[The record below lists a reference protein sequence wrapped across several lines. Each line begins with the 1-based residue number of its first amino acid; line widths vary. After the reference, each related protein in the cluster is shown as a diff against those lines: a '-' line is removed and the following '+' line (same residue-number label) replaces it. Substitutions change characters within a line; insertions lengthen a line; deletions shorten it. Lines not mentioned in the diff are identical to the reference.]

1 MTTGTHRRD
10 ELLARIE
17 GGLPLPTP
25 SPGEVLATVLA
36 LSRQV
41 QVTMNE
47 EELVRAHLAAFQE
60 LLLGRRF
67 SVRLVDA
74 ETGNLT
80 LVYSTDDGTDKD
92 KEGEGAARIS
102 RPALERHSVHP
113 DSIAQPGIEVVDEY
127 EPEFGAVGGFDV
139 PLMDGHHIVGVLGV
153 GYYASATPAEDDG
166 GIIGQLGLLL
176 AANLRNARLMRESL
190 YLRDYLGKLL
200 DHANAPI
207 VVIGPDRDI
216 RVVNRALLS
225 LTGMR
230 RHELVGRDFVSI
242 VPESDRR
249 RLLPAFIDAL
259 RGRPTTNFEVKLP
272 RSDGSYARISL
283 NIASILSA
291 DGEVEGVIGIGR
303 DLTEV
308 RDLEEQII
316 QAEKLA
322 TLGQL
327 AAGVVH
333 ELNNP
338 LTSISVYGEY
348 LLKKAEQSEA
358 APGDVE
364 KLRRIVHSAERILRF
379 TRDLVVYARPTTE
392 EAKVLSVHDVLE
404 QSIVFCE
411 HVIAEC
417 GAMVE
422 RRFVDRAVEI
432 RGVKGQL
439 HQVFINLITNACQAM
454 PEGAGRL
461 VISTVVSVDGMAT
474 VRVKDNGTGIPD
486 DQRHTIFEPFF
497 STKGEGKG
505 TGLGLS
511 IVRNI
516 VQQHRGEIRV
526 ESSPGEGTSF
536 SLMLPAVD
544 DEESVVDDAA
554 TDD

>member
-17 GGLPLPTP
+17 RGLPLPTP
-25 SPGEVLATVLA
+25 SPGQVLETVLA

-41 QVTMNE
+41 QVTMDE
-47 EELVRAHLAAFQE
+47 EALVRAHLAAFQD

-67 SVRLVDA
+67 SVRLVDS
-74 ETGNLT
+74 ETGDLT
-80 LVYSTDDGTDKD
+80 LVYSTDDGASTDD
-92 KEGEGAARIS
+92 EDDGAARIS

-127 EPEFGAVGGFDV
+127 QSEFGTDGGFDV

-153 GYYASATPAEDDG
+153 GYYAAATPAEDDG
-166 GIIGQLGLLL
+166 GIIGQLGLQL

-225 LTGMR
+225 LTGMTR
-230 RHELVGRDFVSI
+230 QELVGLDFVSI
-242 VPESDRR
+242 VPENERR

-259 RGRPTTNFEVKLP
+259 RGRPTTNFELKLP
-272 RSDGSYARISL
+272 RADGGHARISL

-308 RDLEEQII
+308 RDLEEQVI

-348 LLKKAEQSEA
+348 LLKKAEHAEA
-358 APGDVE
+358 PAGDVE

-379 TRDLVVYARPTTE
+379 TRDLVVYARPTAE
-392 EAKVLSVHDVLE
+392 EAKLLSMRAVLE

-411 HVIAEC
+411 HVITEC
-417 GAMVE
+417 GATVE
-422 RRFVDRAVEI
+422 RRFTSGSLQI

-439 HQVFINLITNACQAM
+439 HQVFINLITNACHAM
-454 PEGAGRL
+454 PDGAGRL
-461 VISTVVSVDGMAT
+461 VLSTNVSIDGTAT

-526 ESSPGEGTSF
+526 ESSPGEGTTF
-536 SLMLPAVD
+536 EVMLPPAEPAD
-544 DEESVVDDAA
+544 DDDAELA
-554 TDD
+554 D